1 MRSAA
6 APAEKGVLLSTP
18 GKADG
23 NGPAGA
29 GRDRMGFAD
38 GAGLLRL
45 IAVAQRR
52 RETDSV

>member
-23 NGPAGA
+23 NGSAGA